1 MNYQK
6 IQSELLT
13 IRKDLYHE
21 LSLHRKKIE
30 KIEEELK
37 KNKEELSNC
46 CITFYGSHLWKN
58 EDEDGMYGERFVV
71 CQRCGVEY

>member
-6 IQSELLT
+6 IKADLLT

-30 KIEEELK
+30 KIEEQLK

-46 CITFYGSHLWKN
+46 CIKFHGSHLWKN

>member
-1 MNYQK
+1 MHLAKPKFNIPISNNFKQTIEFNK
-6 IQSELLT
+6 LLQ
-13 IRKDLYHE
+13 
-21 LSLHRKKIE
+21 
-30 KIEEELK
+30 EELK